1 MNNIGEKWVFLVRRE
16 SFRVMK
22 NVSKNKSVAFI
33 CLFSV
38 DGNVTVYTLCTF
50 NAVITLQ
57 GGAFFFIE
65 HVAAAPS
72 TWTFFFQHVLQPV
85 WYYFVDR
92 CHITRETWKD
102 LEVAGF
108 SDVKLRHIQAN
119 FFALVKPHIIGY
131 SVK

>member
-1 MNNIGEKWVFLVRRE
+1 MNNVGGKWLFLVPTE

-22 NVSKNKSVAFI
+22 KSVAFI
-33 CLFSV
+33 CLSSI
-38 DGNVTVYTLCTF
+38 DGNVFAVYTLCTF
-50 NAVITLQ
+50 NTVITLQ

-72 TWTFFFQHVLQPV
+72 TWAFFFQHVLQPV